1 MTDAPTYT
9 LMAWTEYSKLLCYAL
24 YPQLY
29 LGIRQI
35 WEKAK
40 QEARAGQVVD
50 TFQRHLKLVPRWNQ
64 DLIDKV
70 YRAVLEKLPLRL
82 SGATS
87 STSGKML
94 DDLITRVFVL
104 TTEIMASPFK
114 SEKILVTVPPAS
126 RFIHNCYKECAR
138 QFYAKHY
145 LLEDRPDKSSR
156 YDQAKNL
163 DKANQLI
170 ISCIEDTIRNL
181 LPIESLLSQPLPNRD
196 ADRGDVPGRSH
207 SRGRSQSRGRSG
219 ERSRTPN
226 LFLSDDEDGAA
237 RDFISQTPAGT
248 SRAASPHPRREQ
260 TVVSDDMKEHG
271 VQETPYLPDDLGE
284 RVSDSSEPE
293 VEETLT
299 VRFDGKKTAFPSDEE
314 IAEEGRGRAARTVTP
329 RARKGKR
336 APSNIDPDD
345 LPPIFEN
352 EPEDAVKPSENT
364 PSPDASLPE
373 RSADVKP
380 LPPLDQEIEGMDYFE
395 DT

>member
-35 WEKAK
+35 WDKAK

-87 STSGKML
+87 ATSGKML

-114 SEKILVTVPPAS
+114 GEKILVTVPPAS

-181 LPIESLLSQPLPNRD
+181 LPIESLLSQRVPNRD
-196 ADRGDVPGRSH
+196 ADGDLPGRSQSRGRSH
-207 SRGRSQSRGRSG
+207 SRGRSG
-219 ERSRTPN
+219 ERARTPN
-226 LFLSDDEDGAA
+226 LFLSDDEDDKIQTG
-237 RDFISQTPAGT
+237 TPAGT
-248 SRAASPHPRREQ
+248 SRAASPQTREAAEGRPD
-260 TVVSDDMKEHG
+260 VKEH
-271 VQETPYLPDDLGE
+271 EPPYIPDELAA

-293 VEETLT
+293 EETLT
-299 VRFDGKKTAFPSDEE
+299 VRFDAKKTFPSDEE
-314 IAEEGRGRAARTVTP
+314 VAEEGRGRAARTVTP

-352 EPEDAVKPSENT
+352 EPEGKAEEAVT
-364 PSPDASLPE
+364 VPDEDPAE
-373 RSADVKP
+373 VKP